1 MTGTAD
7 EKFLGASRLLLN
19 VCKGMR
25 NIIEHDVIKTE
36 MAKVTDLIFDHL
48 KDHYGPFS
56 SFAGLDSN
64 RPLEDTVFTKDGANI
79 IRAMEFISPQEDWV
93 RRAVSYIGNRI
104 EKAAGDGTTSS
115 MMFTCGM
122 LKHMSAGID
131 QFRPLSYG
139 QLRRAYDELVE
150 DVREGFIGYTMSAK
164 VGDEYK
170 PELVYRLAWM
180 QAYTSS
186 HGDTELADAVAKM
199 FKVSPPS
206 MWSKINFG
214 RRRFESANR
223 FDILVSKHQYEME
236 ADIWNKSVYNADGG
250 EALEMKNATLIV
262 INDCVA
268 CSDIHWDEVT
278 KAIAES
284 SRESPVVILCHSGID
299 TTTWGE
305 LTHFATRK
313 EEKFKNCYFTVFYS
327 KPVHS
332 MINDFT
338 AIQAIGGADV
348 SEYTSG
354 NVNGDMT
361 GRPYIIKGV
370 DVYHKGE
377 KLELDN
383 LYVDDRPDTEAIRD
397 RPQFTDTTLPCFS
410 EFAESIQKRI
420 EGLEQFDD
428 TRQIQ
433 RERISLERIYNKLR
447 YDKTYTVLI
456 GGNTF
461 DNLAMF
467 DVLDDVLR
475 ATIRGLENGITIS
488 NNKALYNVVKDLM
501 IEYADDLND
510 TNLTVVERKVTSIKK
525 WLCESIMHTLE
536 MFSYVVL
543 KMLYPKG
550 RGGIDGEESLSF
562 WRRMFNM
569 QFFHD
574 TNILNA
580 GYVDSESINQYYIVN
595 PEIGKLFTDD
605 EILDWHNWWFNNS
618 VDILNFDSTKWWR
631 KQSLRGVDKTLGYA
645 IDHFTL
651 DDYDMSGII
660 VQPANADIVMLER
673 FGEIAL
679 RFILTERVIVSG
691 GAFVNDK
698 DKKQ

>member
-1 MTGTAD
+1 MTGTSD
-7 EKFLGASRLLLN
+7 EKSLGASRLLLN

-93 RRAVSYIGNRI
+93 RRSVEYIGNRI

-139 QLRRAYDELVE
+139 QLRRAYDELVD
-150 DVREGFIGYTMSAK
+150 DVRDGFKAYTMSAK
-164 VGDEYK
+164 KGDDYD
-170 PELVYRLAWM
+170 PELVHRLAWM
-180 QAYTSS
+180 QSYTSS

-214 RRRFESANR
+214 RRRFESENR
-223 FDILVSKHQYEME
+223 FDIIVSKHQYEME

-250 EALEMKNATLIV
+250 ESLEMKNATLIV

-268 CSDIHWDEVT
+268 CSDVHWDEVVT
-278 KAIAES
+278 AISES
-284 SRESPVVILCHSGID
+284 SREAPVVILCHSGID
-299 TTTWGE
+299 STTWGE
-305 LTHFATRK
+305 LTSFATHK

-338 AIQAIGGADV
+338 ALQAIGGADV
-348 SEYTSG
+348 SEYTAG

-361 GRPYIIKGV
+361 GRPFMIKGV

-377 KLELDN
+377 KLELDK
-383 LYVDDRPDTEAIRD
+383 LYIDTRPESEDIRN
-397 RPQFTDTTLPCFS
+397 RPQVNDTSLPFFS
-410 EFAESIQKRI
+410 EFLESIQKRW
-420 EGLEQFDD
+420 EGLDQFDE

-433 RERISLERIYNKLR
+433 RERLSLERIYNKLR

-488 NNKALYNVVKDLM
+488 NNKALYNVVKELAVEYSDILTSESDLSV
-501 IEYADDLND
+501 IE
-510 TNLTVVERKVTSIKK
+510 KKITSIKK
-525 WLCESIMHTLE
+525 WLCESIMRTLE

-550 RGGIDGEESLSF
+550 RESIDGERALSIWKRF
-562 WRRMFNM
+562 LCMA
-569 QFFHD
+569 FFQEKD
-574 TNILNA
+574 ILNSGNNLKDA
-580 GYVDSESINQYYIVN
+580 ITPYYLSN
-595 PEIGKLFTDD
+595 SEIGRLFTEE
-605 EILDWHNWWFNNS
+605 EILDWNNWWFSNS

-631 KQSLRGVDKTLGYA
+631 KQNPRGVAKTLGYA
-645 IDHFTL
+645 IALFTHN
-651 DDYDMSGII
+651 DYDMSGII

-698 DKKQ
+698 DKK